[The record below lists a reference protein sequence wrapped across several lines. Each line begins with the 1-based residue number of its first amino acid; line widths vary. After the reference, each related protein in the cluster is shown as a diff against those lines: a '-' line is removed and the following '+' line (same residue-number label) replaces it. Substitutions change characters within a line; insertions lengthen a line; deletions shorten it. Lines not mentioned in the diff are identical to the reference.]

1 MLCTGAANLN
11 LARSLTIDKDRISV
25 VKTKNDHTC
34 NMESNERKSEPQILR
49 VRVQK
54 ALSFSQH

>member
-11 LARSLTIDKDRISV
+11 LARSLTTDKDGISV

-34 NMESNERKSEPQILR
+34 NMESDERKSEAQVLR